1 MSQFFTVSDFFFSN
15 FYSRAVLDSIT
26 AQIWPAGR
34 LLTTPAL
41 TYSNASKIS
50 WLLWY
55 QFNFNS
61 RKEIFFEKKVIF
73 CILKDHVTR
82 GNFFLQLATQI
93 WVKKIFQIYNMF
105 INYKLVINT
114 HMLFTYWYVRT
125 INIFIAHVFKNC
137 PSPWVDGRLWYRVK
151 IFSVPKKTVIF
162 IIYFFIIEKTVKI
175 IFIFLLHK
183 VEDWPS
189 WVWQKCIIW
198 TRQRKQTNKILS
210 FAVK

>member
-1 MSQFFTVSDFFFSN
+1 MRENAEKTLSKTTFSQLNFWEKSSGNNMS
-15 FYSRAVLDSIT
+15 
-26 AQIWPAGR
+26 
-34 LLTTPAL
+34 
-41 TYSNASKIS
+41 
-50 WLLWY
+50 
-55 QFNFNS
+55 
-61 RKEIFFEKKVIF
+61 
-73 CILKDHVTR
+73 
-82 GNFFLQLATQI
+82 
-93 WVKKIFQIYNMF
+93 

-198 TRQRKQTNKILS
+198 TRQRKQPNKILS